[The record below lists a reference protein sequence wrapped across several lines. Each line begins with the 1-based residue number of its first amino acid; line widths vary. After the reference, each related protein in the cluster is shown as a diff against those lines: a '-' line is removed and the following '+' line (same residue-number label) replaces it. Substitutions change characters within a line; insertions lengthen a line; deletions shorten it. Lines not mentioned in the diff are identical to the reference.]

1 MIGFTGASRT
11 GKSTL
16 ARLCAENLGFTYHE
30 MKTAEIMAG
39 GGFENVGNLPIEQRI
54 AAQEFYLDRYAEIV
68 DKLPRPSLVD
78 RTPVDLVGY
87 MLAEVGMHSTT
98 PEQGER
104 IRAYAERALTLANR
118 TFGIIFIPVPLGTYQ
133 VADAKAPA
141 NAAYQWHTHWIMEG
155 AAQMLKGPTLVR
167 ISATDLKIRV
177 IRVCEVIVNWMEK
190 NAKLRADQG
199 LARQGGPE
207 VGG

>member
-54 AAQEFYLDRYAEIV
+54 AAQEFYLDRYEEII
-68 DKLPRPSLVD
+68 KGLPRPVLVD
-78 RTPVDLVGY
+78 RTPLDLIGY
-87 MLAEVGMHSTT
+87 LLAEVGMHATT

-104 IRAYAERALTLANR
+104 IRAYAERALTMANR
-118 TFGIIFIPVPLGTYQ
+118 NFGIIFIPVPLGTYQ
-133 VADAKAPA
+133 VADGKAPA
-141 NAAYQWHTHWIMEG
+141 NSAYQWHTHWIMEG
-155 AAQMLKGPTLVR
+155 AAQMLRGPTLVR
-167 ISATDLKIRV
+167 ISATDLQTRV
-177 IRVCEVIVNWMEK
+177 DGVCEVIVNWLES
-190 NAKLRADQG
+190 NAQQRASSN
-199 LARQGGPE
+199 LH
-207 VGG
+207 